1 MTGSSKWSTRR
12 SSARSWS
19 SQWLL
24 ATQTAQMWLRSRNSI
39 SVIVRRYSVSC
50 SDVVVTSMPSAT
62 AVVQA
67 GASLVEPGDL
77 DDTQP
82 ARARVG
88 QPVEVAH
95 RRDVDAVLGRH
106 GEDRLAIGPGDVG
119 AVDPERVDGHAGTA
133 CRLDR
138 ADPGRADPVDDVGE
152 VLVAEVAQGAEDRVR
167 GALAEAAQAGP
178 LDHRGEPL
186 HLGEVVDRSPGRVE
200 IRSSSIHSWVVPTR
214 QGTHLPQDSS
224 RMKSMKY
231 LATLTM
237 HDVSSMTIIPPEPM
251 NDPTSMSDS

>member
-1 MTGSSKWSTRR
+1 
-12 SSARSWS
+12 
-19 SQWLL
+19 
-24 ATQTAQMWLRSRNSI
+24 
-39 SVIVRRYSVSC
+39 
-50 SDVVVTSMPSAT
+50 MPSAT

-67 GASLVEPGDL
+67 GASFVRTRDL

-95 RRDVDAVLGRH
+95 GRDVDPVLGRH
-106 GEDRLAIGPGDVG
+106 GEDRLAIGPGHVG

-138 ADPGRADPVDDVGE
+138 ADPGRADAVDDVGE

-186 HLGEVVDRSPGRVE
+186 HLGEIVRSSPGRW
-200 IRSSSIHSWVVPTR
+200 RSGR
-214 QGTHLPQDSS
+214 AAS
-224 RMKSMKY
+224 RAGSCPPGRARTCHRTPRGMKSMKY

-237 HDVSSMTIIPPEPM
+237 QDVSSMTIIPPEPM